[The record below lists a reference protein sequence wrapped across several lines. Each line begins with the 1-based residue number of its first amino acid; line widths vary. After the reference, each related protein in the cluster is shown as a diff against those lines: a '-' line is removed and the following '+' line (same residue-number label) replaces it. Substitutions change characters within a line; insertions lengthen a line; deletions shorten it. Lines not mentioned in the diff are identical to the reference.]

1 MKKLRDIIYNKLPM
15 QVLSYLTKQREG
27 NAIYGSKIADT
38 LSVSQGATSTFL
50 RQLQSVGLLQSQNLG
65 RTLVYN
71 VDSGN
76 PLLRHFRIFD
86 NLLEITGLINEIKQ
100 YCRKIILFGSCARGE
115 DTYDSDIDLFIV
127 ADGDYHD
134 IIRKTLSDFQT
145 EREIKPVIT
154 DSLELIDMEQNDKV
168 FIEEVNKGIELWG
181 GQCE

>member
-1 MKKLRDIIYNKLPM
+1 MNKLRDIIYNKLPM

-27 NAIYGSKIADT
+27 DAIYGSKIADT
-38 LSVSQGATSTFL
+38 LNVSQGSTSTFL
-50 RQLQSVGLLQSQNLG
+50 RQLQSVGLLQSHNLG

-71 VDSGN
+71 VDSRN
-76 PLLRHFRIFD
+76 PLLMHYRIFD

-100 YCRKIILFGSCARGE
+100 YSRKIILFGSCARGE

-127 ADGDYHD
+127 ADGDYQD
-134 IIRKTLSDFQT
+134 IIRKTISDFQT